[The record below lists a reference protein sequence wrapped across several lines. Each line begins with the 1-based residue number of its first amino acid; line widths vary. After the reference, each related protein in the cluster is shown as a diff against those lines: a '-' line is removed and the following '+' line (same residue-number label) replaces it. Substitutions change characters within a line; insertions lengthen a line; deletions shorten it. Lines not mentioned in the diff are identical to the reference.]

1 MKTKEQYLQEQSVL
15 YDKAI
20 ALLNDEK
27 FQELM
32 ELSKHNKAED
42 MSKEYIE
49 KAVQYFNE
57 TFSFG
62 ESMAPYYLAL
72 ELTRDK

>member
-1 MKTKEQYLQEQSVL
+1 MKTKEQYLQEQAVL
-15 YDKAI
+15 YDKAVM
-20 ALLNDEK
+20 LLNDKK

-32 ELSKHNKAED
+32 ELSKYNKAED

-49 KAVQYFNE
+49 KTVQYFNE

-62 ESMAPYYLAL
+62 ESMAPYYIAL
-72 ELTRDK
+72 ELARNE

>member
-1 MKTKEQYLQEQSVL
+1 MKTKEQYLQEQAVL
-15 YDKAI
+15 YDKAVI
-20 ALLNDEK
+20 LLNDEK

-42 MSKEYIE
+42 ISKEYIE
-49 KAVQYFNE
+49 KTVQYFNE

-62 ESMAPYYLAL
+62 DSMATYYLAVSL
-72 ELTRDK
+72 VNNA

>member
-1 MKTKEQYLQEQSVL
+1 
-15 YDKAI
+15 
-20 ALLNDEK
+20 
-27 FQELM
+27 M

-42 MSKEYIE
+42 MTKEYIE
-49 KAVQYFNE
+49 KTVQYFNE

-62 ESMAPYYLAL
+62 ESMAPYYIAL

>member
-1 MKTKEQYLQEQSVL
+1 MKTKEQYLQEQAIL

-20 ALLNDEK
+20 ILLNDKK

-42 MSKEYIE
+42 ISKEYIE
-49 KAVQYFNE
+49 KTVQYFNE

-72 ELTRDK
+72 ELIRDK

>member
-1 MKTKEQYLQEQSVL
+1 MKTKEQYLQEQATL

-20 ALLNDEK
+20 MLLNDKK

-49 KAVQYFNE
+49 KTVQYFNE

-62 ESMAPYYLAL
+62 ESMAPYYIAL
-72 ELTRDK
+72 ELARDE

>member
-1 MKTKEQYLQEQSVL
+1 MKTKEQYLQEQAAL

-20 ALLNDEK
+20 TLLNDEK

-49 KAVQYFNE
+49 KTVQYFNE

-62 ESMAPYYLAL
+62 ESMAPYYIAL
-72 ELTRDK
+72 ELARNE